1 MRGGLSGIL
10 IFGFGLAAGVL
21 VAFAGAGFLEDS
33 AWAVVS
39 LFVGALVFLM
49 LLGALVFV
57 FRRPLMQRIFGYAE
71 AQMEMIA
78 GPLARVAERAIDRDP
93 TGATQ
98 AARDLVS
105 LVLARYSWVTTRRW
119 LIASLTALIAAMA
132 ALAGTALLFKQ
143 NQLLEAQS
151 GLLQQQNDK
160 VAEQTTLL
168 VQSVELAEAARNA
181 TLAVEITEIAEKL
194 GEAAVKAEAAGAA
207 AVAAVDGTAP
217 AVTSAYVNALDVQH
231 DVDRGLILRITSVSR
246 ALKPYRF
253 LDSGMRPGDPS
264 DRFRIA
270 MQGRRADLPETY
282 ARMAAFNDWDEVQVG
297 TRLIDRPASP
307 ERGQLLNVLVTGG
320 LRNLEALNAAG
331 LDLTHAFLPEISLGL
346 FSSQIGLM
354 SFADFT
360 GARLVDFDMGGAFVE
375 NVRFV
380 RAQLDRGN
388 FGTLTAERMKWP
400 LRPKDAPFYTV
411 LSGSDFT
418 EAQLRDVDFNGA
430 WMLATRFDG
439 AVLRGVDFTLAELGT
454 STFRGTLMLSAD
466 FTGAGLKS
474 VDFEGAVVFGTDA
487 LTRMAAAAAPGT
499 FVAEA
504 WELQP
509 VTVEDLMGRA
519 LISNAVSA
527 EEMAEAMLAGEP
539 HRMHR
544 IGEPMK

>member
-1 MRGGLSGIL
+1 MRGGLGGIL

-33 AWAVVS
+33 AWAVISV
-39 LFVGALVFLM
+39 FVGLLM
-49 LLGALVFV
+49 LLAAVAAGIFAA
-57 FRRPLMQRIFGYAE
+57 RKPLWKRLFGYAE
-71 AQMEMIA
+71 AQMEMVA
-78 GPLARVAERAIDRDP
+78 EPLSRVAQRAIDRDP

-98 AARDLVS
+98 AARDVVAV
-105 LVLARYSWVTTRRW
+105 VLARYSWITTRRW
-119 LIASLTALIAAMA
+119 LLASLTALIAAMA

-151 GLLQQQNDK
+151 ALLDEQNQK
-160 VAEQTTLL
+160 IGEQTVLL

-194 GEAAVKAEAAGAA
+194 GEAAVRAEADGPAGESLS
-207 AVAAVDGTAP
+207 DG
-217 AVTSAYVNALDVQH
+217 SNYVNALDVQTE
-231 DVDRGLILRITSVSR
+231 VDRGLILRVTSVSR

-264 DRFRIA
+264 DKFRVA
-270 MQGRRADLPETY
+270 MEARRADLPETY
-282 ARMAAFNDWDEVQVG
+282 ARIAEFNGWDDLPQG

-320 LRNLEALNAAG
+320 LRDLEALNAAG
-331 LDLTHAFLPEISLGL
+331 LDLSHAYVPGLTLGV
-346 FSSQIGLM
+346 FSAQIGQL

-360 GARLVDFDMGGAFVE
+360 GTQLVDFDMGGAFVE
-375 NVRFV
+375 NARFV
-380 RAQLDRGN
+380 RARLDRAN
-388 FGTLTAERMKWP
+388 FGTLTGDRMKWP
-400 LRPKDAPFYTV
+400 MRPEDAPFYTV

-418 EAQLRDVDFNGA
+418 EAQVRDSDFNGA

-439 AVLRGVDFTLAELGT
+439 AVLRGVNFAQAELGT
-454 STFRGTLMLSAD
+454 STFRGTLILSAD

-474 VDFEGAVVFGTDA
+474 VDFEGAVVFGADA
-487 LTRMAAAAAPGT
+487 LARLAAAAQPGS
-499 FVAEA
+499 FVPES

-509 VTVEDLMGRA
+509 VTVDELMGVA
-519 LISNAVSA
+519 VFSNAVSA

-539 HRMHR
+539 FRMHR
-544 IGEPMK
+544 VGEPLR